1 MELPVPPQESFPPAD
16 QPQIVLTDEARY
28 YLQKAGQWAYF
39 LGIMGFIG
47 TAFIAIMALF
57 IGSIFT
63 AASQLNPAM
72 GGMAA
77 GGGTLVTVIYLLLAV
92 FSFFFAL
99 YLYQFGDKIK
109 NAVTY
114 NNTTEA
120 TQAFSKLKSFFKLW
134 GITTIV
140 YLSFVVLVI
149 IGSIVVGIGAA
160 SMMSR

>member
-1 MELPVPPQESFPPAD
+1 MELPLPPQETFPPAD

-57 IGSIFT
+57 AGTLFT
-63 AASQLNPAM
+63 TMARANPLM
-72 GGMAA
+72 EGMAA
-77 GGGTLVTVIYLLLAV
+77 GLGTLMTVIYLLLAV

-109 NAVTY
+109 NAVAY
-114 NNTTEA
+114 NNTAEA
-120 TQAFSKLKSFFKLW
+120 TLAFSKLKSFFKLW

-140 YLSFVVLVI
+140 YLSFTALVLV
-149 IGSIVVGIGAA
+149 GSIVVGIGAA